1 MAFDF
6 KHASKEELKKEY
18 DRIASEV
25 GDDQFFTKKE
35 LNYLPEVLNE
45 GEQVI
50 AFTSGMMDGNTW
62 LIVLTDL
69 RIIFLDKGMIYGLKQ
84 VSISL
89 AKINGISGSTGILF
103 GTIEINDGAVV
114 RKIENVWK
122 KTVRNFTNLAQN
134 AIESYNN
141 PKDIVQQVASQEDD
155 IIAKLEK
162 LAILKEKG
170 ILSEEEFQEQK
181 MRILG

>member
-1 MAFDF
+1 M
-6 KHASKEELKKEY
+6 
-18 DRIASEV
+18 
-25 GDDQFFTKKE
+25 
-35 LNYLPEVLNE
+35 PEILNE

-50 AFTSGMMDGNTW
+50 VFTSALMDGNTW

-89 AKINGISGSTGILF
+89 AKVNGISGSTGLLF
-103 GTIEINDGAVV
+103 GKIEINDGAVI

-134 AIESYNN
+134 AIEAYND
-141 PKDIVQQVASQEDD
+141 KSKGIVQQVASQQDD

-162 LAILKEKG
+162 LAFLKEKG

-181 MRILG
+181 MRILS